1 MSKVEYVGPRVEIS
15 HHGVTYRQS
24 KEDKYIYLMA
34 AVEILKDINND
45 YEIKPF
51 YSHDFKHK
59 KLEENNL
66 HTILK
71 SHDNS
76 FEEHI
81 TEQCEKYIQKIQHQI
96 EHIEQSPHL
105 TETDKE
111 IWIKN
116 IKIMQ
121 EYRVQRAINKMY
133 YMHCIQN
140 IVQMIHDKKI
150 RVISAPFDQCFFHVL
165 NTLRGALITGR
176 PSLDAKVIEENDQDN
191 NMLVKLY
198 INL

>member
-1 MSKVEYVGPRVEIS
+1 MVA
-15 HHGVTYRQS
+15 
-24 KEDKYIYLMA
+24 L
-34 AVEILKDINND
+34 EILKDIDND
-45 YEIKPF
+45 YEIKPI

-66 HTILK
+66 YTILK
-71 SHDNS
+71 YYESS
-76 FEEHI
+76 LEESI
-81 TEQCEKYIQKIQHQI
+81 TEESEKYIQKIQHEIEYIKQI
-96 EHIEQSPHL
+96 PHL
-105 TETDKE
+105 AEIDKE

-140 IVQMIHDKKI
+140 IVQVIHDKKI
-150 RVISAPFDQCFFHVL
+150 KVISAPFDQCFFHVL

-176 PSLDAKVIEENDQDN
+176 PSLDSKVIEENDKDN
-191 NMLVKLY
+191 NILVKLY